1 VLSRRGWKT
10 GPHKGESILLSKID
24 LSGGSMKK
32 AIRSYLFLPL
42 AAILLVAIPALLFSL
57 TGHAPTV
64 LAQTIPAPTATGT
77 IPPVITATP
86 TGTIPSS
93 PLPTPVPT
101 RRPVSP
107 LPRPVQ
113 AVTDG
118 RIRVG
123 GEVLEKV
130 IGNRLSPTIYGFTFS
145 GVLYRTPNNGRT
157 WALVTRTPDVDEFLM
172 SPADP
177 YVLYSTYPLNCRSTL
192 AAPLY
197 RSDDGGLT
205 WDDVEPDMSLLPLLA
220 DPDDSD
226 VVIAAACDGIYI
238 TEDGGFTWS
247 ALSTADTE
255 PLWDTY
261 VGLEME
267 SSEGSSFYLR
277 ANSATGESVI
287 LYSEDGGETWAI
299 ISPEATSDPL
309 SITSLAV
316 DPYMN
321 GYVWFAES
329 QGVWSTEDLGQFW
342 GLSSAG
348 LSNVLP
354 DGLNDVIIHTTDQLF
369 LATEQGFYSKSV
381 GSTRWTKL
389 GRETVALDVFNFL
402 FTDSLPS
409 RLWLN
414 TENGVYRYLVR

>member
-1 VLSRRGWKT
+1 
-10 GPHKGESILLSKID
+10 
-24 LSGGSMKK
+24 MKK

-42 AAILLVAIPALLFSL
+42 AAILLVAIPALLFSM
-57 TGHAPTV
+57 TGKTAAV
-64 LAQTIPAPTATGT
+64 LAQTIPSPTATGT

-86 TGTIPSS
+86 TTTIPGS

-107 LPRPVQ
+107 LPAPAPV
-113 AVTDG
+113 VTDG

-130 IGNRLSPTIYGFTFS
+130 IGNRLSSTIYGFTFS
-145 GVLYRTPNNGRT
+145 GKLYRTLNNGRT
-157 WALVTRTPDVDEFLM
+157 WARVTLTPDVDEFLM
-172 SPADP
+172 SPDDSD
-177 YVLYSTYPLNCRSTL
+177 VLYSNYALNCRSTL

-205 WDDVEPDMSLLPLLA
+205 WEDLEPAQSLLPLLA
-220 DPDDSD
+220 DPYDFDTLY
-226 VVIAAACDGIYI
+226 AAGCDGIYMSD
-238 TEDGGFTWS
+238 DGGQTWV
-247 ALSTADTE
+247 ALSTSADE

-267 SSEGSSFYLR
+267 ASEGNAFYVR
-277 ANSATGESVI
+277 ADSATGESVI
-287 LYSEDGGETWAI
+287 LYSEDGGATWTL

-309 SITSLAV
+309 SMRSISV

-321 GYVWFAES
+321 GYLWAAES

-348 LSNVLP
+348 LGNVLP
-354 DGLNDVIIHTTDQLF
+354 DGLNDIVIHSTDRLF
-369 LATEQGFYSKSV
+369 LATDAGFYSKGVSA
-381 GSTRWTKL
+381 TRWTKL
-389 GRETVALDVFNFL
+389 GRETVNLEILNFL